1 MATRKKPEEKAS
13 PAETPVKKPR
23 AKRDPAKK
31 DTGARR
37 PDPNVV
43 QRQASDPAAS
53 VWVTAS
59 AGTGKTK
66 VLTDRV
72 LRLMLDG
79 AKPDQILALT
89 FTRAAASVM
98 TNRIREELAN
108 WATCDDETLVD
119 KLTKVTGRK
128 PDAATMTRARQLFAE
143 FLDNYGGM
151 RIQTIH
157 SFSQSL
163 LRRFPI
169 ESGIPPYFD
178 VMDEQTAAEMLRE
191 SQADV
196 LRQIRKDPHTPLAR
210 AVNLVTPEMSED
222 DFAALIGEI
231 TYRRGQL
238 FQTFEK
244 HGGIEETIDAVYT
257 QLKAPKGLDTAIMMT
272 QLNSGL
278 GLNGNQPDI
287 KGLKEAADILAA
299 GTPGDLEKA
308 KMIKAWILH
317 PEQRGDL
324 FWDYVSVFL
333 TKDKEPRKRLTTK
346 ETAAA
351 QAVME
356 REAQRLMEGLELIST
371 MNVAR
376 GTESVLRLSGAIL
389 EKYTEKKRAL
399 NLLDYDDLVYQAT
412 KMLNEPNAAGWVLQ
426 KLPGNLKHIL
436 VDEAQDTNPDQWN
449 LVTAIAREFFTSPEA
464 KKDNTIFVVGDEKQS
479 IFSFQRAEPAAFAA
493 NKKIFADLVKQAG
506 GKWREVEMEIA
517 FRSSP
522 AITQAV
528 DAVFANPD
536 ASDGLFF
543 TEEEKEK
550 QVRHTPFRRGQAGV
564 VEVHP
569 VLRPAAQPEPTPW
582 ALPTQMESGTDTA
595 AEMADKIADQ
605 IKEWLDTGEKLE
617 SRKRPINPADIL
629 ILVRRRSAF
638 VDDMVRALKK
648 RDIPVAGADRMSLR
662 EQIAVMD
669 LVALGEVLLFPKDDY
684 KLASVLK
691 SPILG
696 MNDKQLED
704 LALGRTGSLWDALA
718 QKAQANAN
726 AKQGDAGFVY
736 KQVFDY
742 LSDLKTQLN
751 SERPY
756 EFYSSILM
764 NGSPGN
770 AKSGLNAMYARL
782 GFEAEDPLVEFMNAV
797 ERYEKI
803 HTPSL
808 QGFISWLD
816 AGEAEVKRELNM
828 NPEAP
833 RVHIMT
839 VHGAKGLEAPIVIM
853 PDTTGLPE
861 DNNRARPRFLWP
873 DKDRDVPL
881 WVPRS
886 DLESKAFAAER
897 QKAEMERDR
906 EFRRLMYVAMTRAA
920 DRLYVYGYQNAMRN
934 SEKSWYNL
942 IRKGIRDNLKDEV
955 EHITPPAN
963 DNKPLAQAFNPQAG
977 AKKPEAKKPVQEAP
991 NSDDEILRFAVK
1003 QTAKAQPDGL
1013 KPLGRAKPVGI
1024 PVWART
1030 QPKADQSPVKKF
1042 RPSEFKASNDDYSAP
1057 SPLEAEKENY
1067 HRRLGTVVH
1076 ELFEFLPALPPE
1088 EREAAARKHLAKPAH
1103 NLTQKDQDAA
1113 LKEVIKILKDPE
1125 FGSLFGPNSR
1135 AEVSLT
1141 GLFDNNGQKQMMSG
1155 QIDRLVIGEKQV
1167 LIIDF
1172 KNSIRPPKNLDE
1184 VSEKYMVQMAA
1195 YRLAL
1200 QQIYPDKE
1208 IKAALLYTRTAKLV
1222 PLPAKKLDAALDKI
1236 GLKPYK
1242 KPDVKAPKG
1251 PKP

>member
-1 MATRKKPEEKAS
+1 MATKK
-13 PAETPVKKPR
+13 TQ
-23 AKRDPAKK
+23 
-31 DTGARR
+31 R

-43 QRQASDPAAS
+43 QRQASDPSAS

-72 LRLMLDG
+72 LRLMLNG
-79 AKPDQILALT
+79 AKPDQILCLT

-108 WATCDDETLVD
+108 WATCDDDALED
-119 KLTKVTGRK
+119 KLTKLTGRK
-128 PDAATMTRARQLFAE
+128 PDAETTTRARQMFAE
-143 FLDNYGGM
+143 FLDAYGGM

-178 VMDEQTAAEMLRE
+178 VMDEQTADQMLRE
-191 SQADV
+191 AQADV
-196 LRQIRKDPHTPLAR
+196 LRQIQKNPGTPLAK
-210 AVNLVTPEMSED
+210 AVNMVTPEMPED

-238 FQTFEK
+238 FSTFEK
-244 HGGIEETIDAVYT
+244 HGGVEETIDAVYT

-278 GLNGNQPDI
+278 GLNGHPPDI
-287 KGLKEAADILAA
+287 KALREAADILAA

-317 PEQRGDL
+317 PEQRDEL

-333 TKDKEPRKRLTTK
+333 TRDKDMRKRLTTK
-346 ETAAA
+346 QTSAANDI
-351 QAVME
+351 ME
-356 REAQRLMEGLELIST
+356 KEARRLMEGLELIST

-376 GTESVLRLSGAIL
+376 GTESILRLSGAIL
-389 EKYTEKKRAL
+389 EKYTEKKRSL
-399 NLLDYDDLVYQAT
+399 NLLDYDDLVYNAT

-449 LVTAIAREFFTSPEA
+449 LVTAIAKEFFTNPAREQS
-464 KKDNTIFVVGDEKQS
+464 KDNTIFVVGDEKQS
-479 IFSFQRAEPAAFAA
+479 IFSFQRADPREFNA
-493 NKKIFADLVKQAG
+493 NKKTFADLVKQAG

-522 AITQAV
+522 AVTRAV
-528 DAVFANPD
+528 DAVFSNPE

-543 TEEEKEK
+543 TEDGEK
-550 QVRHTPFRRGQAGV
+550 QVHHTPFRTGQAGV

-569 VLRPAAQPEPTPW
+569 VLRPADQPPTQPW
-582 ALPTQMESGTDTA
+582 ALPTQMESGNDTA

-605 IKEWLDTGEKLE
+605 IKEWLDSGEKLE

-696 MNDKQLED
+696 MNDQQLED

-718 QKAQANAN
+718 AKAAAHKD
-726 AKQGDAGFVY
+726 AKQGEAGFIY
-736 KQVFDY
+736 KETFEY
-742 LSDLKTQLN
+742 LSALQGRLN
-751 SERPY
+751 AERPY

-764 NGSPGN
+764 NPAPGN
-770 AKSGLNAMYARL
+770 SKSGLNAMYGRL

-797 ERYEKI
+797 EMYEKI

-808 QGFISWLD
+808 QGFIAWLD
-816 AGEAEVKRELNM
+816 AGEAEVKRELNL

-839 VHGAKGLEAPIVIM
+839 VHGAKGLEAPIVIL

-873 DKDRDVPL
+873 DDQRDVPL

-886 DLESKAFAAER
+886 DLESRAFAAER
-897 QKAEMERDR
+897 DKAEKERDR
-906 EFRRLMYVAMTRAA
+906 EFRRLLYVAMTRAG
-920 DRLYVYGYQNAMRN
+920 DRLYVYGFQN
-934 SEKSWYNL
+934 SERDSDKTWYSL
-942 IRKGIRDNLKDEV
+942 IRKGILQGLKDEV
-955 EHITPPAN
+955 EHKEAPAN
-963 DNKPLAQAFNPQAG
+963 DNKPLAAAFNPP
-977 AKKPEAKKPVQEAP
+977 AKPDAAATPPKPAAKPADPDAP
-991 NSDDEILRFAVK
+991 TDDGRDILRFAVK
-1003 QTAKAQPDGL
+1003 QTAKPQPDGL
-1013 KPLGRAKPVGI
+1013 KPLGKAKPVGI

-1030 QPKADQSPVKKF
+1030 QPNADQAPVKKF
-1042 RPSEFKASNDDYSAP
+1042 RPSEYKASNDDYSAP

-1088 EREAAARKHLAKPAH
+1088 EREAAARKHLAKPGHA
-1103 NLTQKDQDAA
+1103 LTPEDQDAA
-1113 LKEVIKILKDPE
+1113 AKEVIKVLNDPE
-1125 FGSLFGPNSR
+1125 FGKLFGPNSR

-1141 GLFDNNGQKQMMSG
+1141 GLFDKDGQKQMMSG
-1155 QIDRLVIGEKQV
+1155 QIDRLVVDDKQV
-1167 LIIDF
+1167 IIIDF

-1208 IKAALLYTRTAKLV
+1208 IKAALLFTRTAKLM
-1222 PLPAKKLDAALDKI
+1222 PLPAKRLDAAIAKI
-1236 GLKPYK
+1236 GLKPFVKDAPKDPPAVKPK
-1242 KPDVKAPKG
+1242 KPAAPKA
-1251 PKP
+1251 